1 MKQAMI
7 FKKIISGGIKH
18 HPSPRLKTVSSDTLP
33 APEHPEPPRSPAAA
47 PNGSPAVNIPPAGDL
62 PDIMSAMNGF
72 IDDSESDFML
82 LGIGLRSVYS
92 NVTELTD
99 LMLGTVKQVTA
110 EEEGGFLEQGRQILK
125 VSLAEIRAYHD
136 GVKGDLDR
144 INAVLADLENLSNT
158 SKQIKSF
165 AKSLKTVALIMLV
178 ENGRTIDHSVNIFSD
193 VAREI
198 KELSVNITAIA
209 DDVYRHVE
217 KARTMHRVSREQIS
231 ASIKRLE
238 TLTSQIEATVQ
249 ESAYETE
256 MLLQLSVD
264 AVERAGRR
272 SRDISRQVAEIVVGV
287 QFHDHMKQRISQI
300 VSIVKRITE
309 AAGNRPPAGRS
320 DTTDGHDSTA
330 GSILREQVARLRE
343 IDNELIAVFHK
354 NREALRGIE
363 KEVSSLL
370 KELQGMASDD
380 TFDDAAF
387 LVQDPFS
394 HLKDTLTQ
402 LHTLLDR
409 GTTLYNQ
416 IQQTAKD
423 VSGITAELSKLLT
436 IVRGISSHTHNKAIN
451 SIIAADKMGEKAGA
465 MKLLAQEMNTL
476 ASQSDVFTQEV
487 EANISS
493 ILRQTGDIGHREKRQ
508 TPGTNNPG
516 GAIARLNEVLNDISM
531 GYESFR
537 KDSLMALE
545 RAGGLK
551 KAVDATGSGLEF
563 FTVISGKIGEFCR
576 RLLAVAELPGMD
588 DLAVDGD
595 IPLPGYSPETQH
607 FERQDNIILFEN
619 VRRSVENTAER
630 TGYEQTLGDNVELF

>member
-1 MKQAMI
+1 MRQATI
-7 FKKIISGGIKH
+7 LRKIIAGGSKDRHTDPLGAASSAAIVPPAV
-18 HPSPRLKTVSSDTLP
+18 PSLPLSP
-33 APEHPEPPRSPAAA
+33 APDTAGRPGPEKSATA
-47 PNGSPAVNIPPAGDL
+47 DL
-62 PDIMSAMNGF
+62 PDIMTAMNGF

-125 VSLAEIRAYHD
+125 ASLAEIRAYHD
-136 GVKGDLDR
+136 GVRGDLDR
-144 INAVLADLENLSNT
+144 INAVMADLENLSTT

-178 ENGRTIDHSVNIFSD
+178 ENGRTIDYSVNIFYD

-209 DDVYRHVE
+209 NDVYKHVE
-217 KARTMHRVSREQIS
+217 KAREMHRDSREQVS

-238 TLTSQIEATVQ
+238 ALTSQIEATVQ

-287 QFHDHMKQRISQI
+287 QFHDNMKQRVSHI
-300 VSIVKRITE
+300 VAIIKRIVE
-309 AAGNRPPAGRS
+309 AAENGNFAGAS
-320 DTTDGHDSTA
+320 DTGENHGPAAASV
-330 GSILREQVARLRE
+330 LRDQVDRLKE
-343 IDNELIAVFHK
+343 IDRELIGVFHK
-354 NREALRGIE
+354 NRDALRGIE
-363 KEVSSLL
+363 KEVSALL
-370 KELQGMASDD
+370 KELQGMAV
-380 TFDDAAF
+380 DDALDDSML

-409 GTTLYNQ
+409 GTTLYNR
-416 IQQTAKD
+416 IQKTAED

-436 IVRGISSHTHNKAIN
+436 VVRGISSHTHNKAIN
-451 SIIAADKMGEKAGA
+451 SIIAADKQGEKAGA
-465 MKLLAQEMNTL
+465 MKLLAQEMNGL

-487 EANISS
+487 ESNISS
-493 ILRQTGDIGHREKRQ
+493 ILSQAGDIGHREKLHSAEA
-508 TPGTNNPG
+508 GNPG
-516 GAIARLNEVLNDISM
+516 GAIARLNEVLNDISL

-551 KAVDATGSGLEF
+551 KAIDATASGLDF
-563 FTVISGKIGEFCR
+563 FKVISGKIEDFCQ
-576 RLLAVAELPGMD
+576 RLLMVAELPGVK
-588 DLAVDGD
+588 DLTIDVDTSAFS
-595 IPLPGYSPETQH
+595 LSPGSH
-607 FERQDNIILFEN
+607 NVERQDNIILFEN
-619 VRRSVENTAER
+619 VRRAHENTTDRAD
-630 TGYEQTLGDNVELF
+630 YDQALGDNVELF

>member
-1 MKQAMI
+1 MKQATI
-7 FKKIISGGIKH
+7 LKKIISGSNKDRPSLVPGKLSSTTVMSPKIQSRSLSPSSPLTG
-18 HPSPRLKTVSSDTLP
+18 HPAMENLS
-33 APEHPEPPRSPAAA
+33 
-47 PNGSPAVNIPPAGDL
+47 AVDL
-62 PDIMSAMNGF
+62 PGVMTAMNGF
-72 IDDSESDFML
+72 IDDSEADFML

-125 VSLAEIRAYHD
+125 ASLAEIRTYHD

-144 INAVLADLENLSNT
+144 INAVLADLENLSTT

-178 ENGRTIDHSVNIFSD
+178 ENGRTIDYSVNIFSD

-198 KELSVNITAIA
+198 KELSVNITTIA
-209 DDVYRHVE
+209 NDVYKHVE
-217 KARTMHRVSREQIS
+217 KARTMHRVSREQVS

-238 TLTSQIEATVQ
+238 ALTSQIEATVQ

-287 QFHDHMKQRISQI
+287 QFHDNMKQRISHI
-300 VSIVKRITE
+300 VSVLATIVQ
-309 AAGNRPPAGRS
+309 AAENKSSAGCPRE
-320 DTTDGHDSTA
+320 TDGEPSA
-330 GSILREQVARLRE
+330 ASILRDLAALLKE
-343 IDNELIAVFHK
+343 IDNELINVFQK
-354 NREALRGIE
+354 NRAALQGIE
-363 KEVSSLL
+363 QEVSALL

-380 TFDDAAF
+380 AFDESMT

-409 GTTLYNQ
+409 GTTLYNR
-416 IQQTAKD
+416 IQQTAED

-451 SIIAADKMGEKAGA
+451 SIIAADKQGEKAGA
-465 MKLLAQEMNTL
+465 MKLLAQEMNGL

-487 EANISS
+487 ETNISS
-493 ILRQTGDIGHREKRQ
+493 ILRQTGDIGRRETKHCS
-508 TPGTNNPG
+508 GTGNPG
-516 GAIARLNEVLNDISM
+516 GAISRLNDVLNDISL

-551 KAVDATGSGLEF
+551 KAIDATGSGLDF
-563 FTVISGKIGEFCR
+563 FKAISEKIEAFR
-576 RLLAVAELPGMD
+576 QRLLLIADLPGMD
-588 DLAVDGD
+588 DLTIDVETAA
-595 IPLPGYSPETQH
+595 LSHMPGKNNPEC
-607 FERQDNIILFEN
+607 QDNVILFEN
-619 VRRSVENTAER
+619 VRRSSENKTDGP
-630 TGYEQTLGDNVELF
+630 GYDRTLGDNVELF